1 MSTDFQ
7 LAHRCPHLIIEERVT
22 LGSDRRTLQT
32 RAPVGAAS
40 TVRVLVNNSYYIPS
54 AGLLS
59 PAQIS
64 GATAGPFNI
73 AACESNQVTVQ
84 GSEEVRTFNLPI
96 GLRVTTDTIVDQMN
110 PFLEAI
116 LVENVDGYLVF
127 TDVSKAGP
135 RARIKVFGPA
145 AATLGFA
152 QQQGSKGKQ
161 VYPSW
166 RLEVR
171 EDPTRT
177 NRYPRFLRPV
187 AQPST
192 FKVTY
197 SVPPERCLRC
207 RGTLVENDYRFNIQG
222 EPLLIE
228 NEDLL
233 YQAALKIL
241 LTGKGS
247 NPFHPF
253 YGSIIKSR
261 IGTKAVSAITTLL
274 NEDVRTAL
282 TNMQKLQRG
291 QARFQ
296 RVTAKERLFQIMSV
310 EVSRHENDPTAFL
323 LDVVVSNASGEPIQL
338 SIVFTVPGAFALQGS
353 NGLSLGLDVTG
364 LSDSELSQF
373 FDSGR

>member
-22 LGSDRRTLQT
+22 LGPDRRTLQT

-40 TVRVLVNNSYYIPS
+40 TVRVLVNNSYYIPQ

-59 PAQIS
+59 PAQIT
-64 GATAGPFNI
+64 GAVAGPFNI
-73 AACESNQVTVQ
+73 AACESNQITVQ
-84 GSEEVRTFNLPI
+84 GSEEVRTFDLPI
-96 GLRVTTDTIVDQMN
+96 GLRVGTTRIVELLN
-110 PFLEAI
+110 PMLETI

-127 TDVSKAGP
+127 TDLSKTGP
-135 RARIKVFGPA
+135 RARIKVYGPA
-145 AATLGFA
+145 AETLGFG
-152 QQQGSKGKQ
+152 QQQGAKGKQ
-161 VYPSW
+161 VYPAW
-166 RLEVR
+166 RLELR
-171 EDPTRT
+171 DDPTRA
-177 NRYPRFLRPV
+177 NRYPRFLMPV
-187 AQPST
+187 AQPGT

-207 RGTLVENDYRFNIQG
+207 RATFVENDYRFNIQG

-253 YGSIIKSR
+253 YGSNIKSR

-274 NEDVRTAL
+274 NEDVRTSL

-291 QARFQ
+291 QAKFQ
-296 RVTAKERLFQIMSV
+296 RVSAKERLFQILSV
-310 EVSRHENDPTAFL
+310 EVSQHETDQTAFL
-323 LDVVVSNASGEPIQL
+323 IDVVVTNASGEPIQL
-338 SIVFTVPGAFALQGS
+338 SVVFTVPGAFALQGS

-364 LSDSELSQF
+364 LSDSELTQF
-373 FDSGR
+373 FNSGR